1 MVEILA
7 VHHLTVV
14 VFTALLVLRVVI
26 GVVVDG
32 CVVSTRVG
40 GLFGG
45 FRRFLRA
52 FRLRIVGN
60 DGLSSVAN
68 SSISASRD
76 ACGASIGANRAS
88 RARTDDGFASVAA
101 ALRLG
106 AMSRARESSRSEV
119 CALEATRRGEQSWFE
134 FQYQRHRVYGLAT
147 CTVKA
152 LSSDSESLP
161 LESAAAGA

>member
-1 MVEILA
+1 VVEILA
-7 VHHLTVV
+7 VHHLTVI

-26 GVVVDG
+26 GVTLDG
-32 CVVSTRVG
+32 CVIRTRVRS
-40 GLFGG
+40 LFGG

-76 ACGASIGANRAS
+76 AYGASIGANRAS

-106 AMSRARESSRSEV
+106 GMSRARASSRSEV
-119 CALEATRRGEQSWFE
+119 CALEATRRANKVGSNFNINVIASTAS
-134 FQYQRHRVYGLAT
+134 RLAR
-147 CTVKA
+147 
-152 LSSDSESLP
+152 
-161 LESAAAGA
+161 